1 VTKLAFLAPSIPAAA
16 FFLIVLFGRWLPARG
31 AFLAPLSVAG
41 SLAVFFAVLVGLIDK
56 GGGDFAIVWF
66 SIGGAASAAGAGSA
80 AAAGGAGVST
90 FTWGTLVDPLS
101 VVMLGLVA
109 FIALTVQIYSWG
121 YMRDEH
127 GKPDPRFGW
136 YFAVHSLF
144 AAAMMALVLADNLI
158 LAYIAW
164 ELVGLGSYLL
174 IGFWWERRS
183 AAEAAK
189 KAFVTTRIGDV
200 GFMIGIILLYK
211 ATGSFNITS
220 IANAAEAGAISQ
232 TTLNWSMLLIL
243 LGAMGK
249 SAQVPFHVWL
259 PDAMEGPTPV
269 SALIHAAT
277 MVAAGVYLVARL
289 FPIFEAAPLVLTVV
303 AAVGLTTALVGAL
316 MAVVQT
322 DLKRVLAYST
332 VSHLGFMM
340 LALGAG
346 SVGAAMFHLLAHA
359 FAKAELFLGEGAI
372 THATHETDITK
383 MGGLASKMPATAV
396 AFSVAAVSLAGIPP
410 LSGFFSK
417 DEILLAVADGR
428 LNPAFLAGAFVAV
441 IVSALYTGRLLI
453 LVFAGKARGTRAVE
467 RAVDQ
472 VAGRASEAHGARD
485 AHTVHGAREAPAVL
499 LGPVV
504 VLAAIGA
511 VVGLLA
517 FGWTADYAGFG
528 AFLTA
533 GHEHGFR
540 LEPWIS
546 IVSVVAV
553 LGALWVA
560 WDLYGVGIA
569 RRGGRVAV
577 RKAAEPPVQRAQTVG
592 RAQPG
597 ETGSPVPVGPSASTA
612 PTRPLPGT
620 RAAARAAR
628 IAEAAARKRASRE
641 PVLERVAEALAPL
654 HRSLENKLYFD
665 VAYQWCVDRVMVT
678 GAQVIGLFDRAV
690 VNDRGI
696 EGNATSVSDAGGVL
710 RYLQSGMVYNYALA
724 IVVGAV
730 VVAVLWWVV

>member
-1 VTKLAFLAPSIPAAA
+1 VVSASLAFLAPSFPAGA
-16 FFLIVLFGRWLPARG
+16 FFIILFFGRWLPARG

-41 SLAVFFAVLVGLIDK
+41 SLGVFFAVLAGLLDK

-66 SIGGAASAAGAGSA
+66 SIGEAGSA
-80 AAAGGAGVST
+80 TQST

-109 FIALTVQIYSWG
+109 FIALTVQVYSWG

-127 GKPDPRFGW
+127 GNPDPRFGW

-200 GFMIGIILLYK
+200 GFLIGIILLFK
-211 ATGSFNITS
+211 ATGSFSITS
-220 IANAAEAGAISQ
+220 IASAAEAGAINQ
-232 TTLNWSMLLIL
+232 TTLNWSMLLIF

-289 FPIFEAAPLVLTVV
+289 FPIYEAAPLVLTVV

-316 MAVVQT
+316 MALVQT
-322 DLKRVLAYST
+322 DLKRVLVYST

-346 SVGAAMFHLLAHA
+346 SLGAAMFHLLAHA
-359 FAKAELFLGEGAI
+359 FAKAALFLGAGAI

-383 MGGLASKMPATAV
+383 MGGLASKMRVTAV
-396 AFSVAAVSLAGIPP
+396 AFSIAAVSLAGLPP
-410 LSGFFSK
+410 LAGFFSK
-417 DEILLAVADGR
+417 DEVLLAVADGR
-428 LNPAFLAGAFVAV
+428 LNSGFLAGAFIAV

-453 LVFAGKARGTRAVE
+453 LVFGGKARNADAAE
-467 RAVDQ
+467 H
-472 VAGRASEAHGARD
+472 AH
-485 AHTVHGAREAPAVL
+485 EAPLLL
-499 LGPVV
+499 LGPVAL
-504 VLAAIGA
+504 LASIGA
-511 VVGLLA
+511 VAGLLA
-517 FGWTADYAGFG
+517 FGWTHDYEGFG
-528 AFLTA
+528 AFLTR

-546 IVSVVAV
+546 IVSVLAV
-553 LGALWVA
+553 LGAFWVA
-560 WDLYGVGIA
+560 RDLYWVGIA

-577 RKAAEPPVQRAQTVG
+577 RREAASGTTGPRPG
-592 RAQPG
+592 R
-597 ETGSPVPVGPSASTA
+597 
-612 PTRPLPGT
+612 

-628 IAEAAARKRASRE
+628 IAAAASGRRTTRE
-641 PVLERVAEALAPL
+641 PIFERVAETLAPV
-654 HRSLENKLYFD
+654 HTALENKLYFD
-665 VAYQWCVDRVMVT
+665 IAYQWCVDRVMVT
-678 GAQVIGLFDRAV
+678 FAQVVGLFDRAV

-696 EGNATSVSDAGGVL
+696 EGNATTVRDAGGVL
-710 RYLQSGMVYNYALA
+710 RYLQSGMVYNYALGM
-724 IVVGAV
+724 VVGAV
-730 VVAVLWWVV
+730 VVAILWWVV